1 MAYYRRRSYRPRRR
15 YSRYARRRPYR
26 SSRRRYRKR
35 GYRSY
40 KRRRSGRSRSY
51 RSRRSSRYRSSRR
64 RKGFYISQKL
74 IDYYSEPFKA
84 LVSLAG
90 QELTQRN
97 LEDAPA
103 RLRYRIFK
111 LLYRYS
117 RLPLRHRL
125 ACVSSFTMGVPA
137 YYRDVPAEA
146 QAAMRLAMKHV
157 DKTAFKFAITRME
170 PGAKLTAKLLKRER
184 RQRRY
189 EEILNLL
196 DPRLRSART
205 NGMYMMRDDANNP
218 LFSPGTQGTGVSG
231 LTNPSVD
238 SQGVVPMQLFP
249 PQP

>member
-15 YSRYARRRPYR
+15 SRYARRRSYR
-26 SSRRRYRKR
+26 TSRRRYRKR

-40 KRRRSGRSRSY
+40 KRRRSSRSRSY
-51 RSRRSSRYRSSRR
+51 RSRRSSRYRSYRR

-74 IDYYSEPFKA
+74 IDYYGECFKA
-84 LVSLAG
+84 LVSLNG
-90 QELTQRN
+90 QELTQRE
-97 LEDAPA
+97 LEEAPN
-103 RLRYRIFK
+103 RMRYRLLK

-137 YYRDVPAEA
+137 YYRDVPPEA

-196 DPRLRSART
+196 DPRLRSGRT
-205 NGMYMMRDDANNP
+205 NRMYSMRDDANNP

-238 SQGVVPMQLFP
+238 SQGPIPMQLFP
-249 PQP
+249 PAP